1 VLWERGWNLRELT
14 GCEAKKR
21 GGQVLAPS
29 PRFSQI
35 TNKRVSQTRPSK
47 RGDFCSRMI
56 RDAVRP
62 SEKAC
67 CMALAWQNTV
77 DPLLGNLLETCLWP
91 LHSHISIIAIFSQM
105 MGLSCQSRLGR
116 SSRYAFSNLINNSRF
131 TKVGHEPFNG
141 SPALCVKT
149 LAYCGSEQQRTGSH
163 RASSFLCPFSSV
175 SESRKVRVS
184 RLMLGFT
191 GTGGGIFRYM
201 YGRFLSEAAQITG
214 DERLV
219 KVGDEMRLIGDQ
231 WQEVAH
237 TNSRPVI
244 E

>member
-1 VLWERGWNLRELT
+1 VCAGLARRHLLTAGGSHRFHCPRRASPGAVLWERGWNLRELT

-131 TKVGHEPFNG
+131 TKVGHEPWN
-141 SPALCVKT
+141 SMIYTWK
-149 LAYCGSEQQRTGSH
+149 SE
-163 RASSFLCPFSSV
+163 
-175 SESRKVRVS
+175 
-184 RLMLGFT
+184 M
-191 GTGGGIFRYM
+191 
-201 YGRFLSEAAQITG
+201 
-214 DERLV
+214 ERC
-219 KVGDEMRLIGDQ
+219 
-231 WQEVAH
+231 
-237 TNSRPVI
+237 S
-244 E
+244 